1 MTRLSSGALQTD
13 GEASVPAYVQALLEQ
28 TADGLER
35 MQRALTESEREKRNF
50 GEQFGELNTQLT
62 RLADLLTRESR
73 EIRGMAETQEELKN
87 VLKTLAAS
95 PNSGARL
102 SDELRGEL
110 RLLSRTIAAAVD
122 GKRAGAV
129 Q

>member
-1 MTRLSSGALQTD
+1 
-13 GEASVPAYVQALLEQ
+13 
-28 TADGLER
+28 
-35 MQRALTESEREKRNF
+35 MQRALTESERERRNA
-50 GEQFGELNTQLT
+50 GEQFGELNTQLS

-73 EIRGMAETQEELKN
+73 EIHGMAETQVELKN

-95 PNSGARL
+95 PNGGARL

-122 GKRAGAV
+122 GKRV
-129 Q
+129 TQ